1 MFRKEIHAKAT
12 PMRNNIINLGLF
24 LTAVSALP
32 TPLVLA
38 EETTVR
44 VIEEVVVT
52 ARRRAETAQ
61 SVPIPITSLSGDEL
75 KRRAALDMV
84 DLTRLT
90 PNMRFETASVSRNT
104 AQVFLRGIGQDN
116 WGPAQDPKVGI
127 YLDGVYLARPQ
138 GAVFDLLDIERI
150 EVLRGPQGTLFGRNT
165 TAGLVHVI
173 TKRPGDTF
181 EAGLHGL
188 AGDDGQLGGGV
199 TLNFPLTDTLA
210 ARVSAQHRESDGY
223 VENRFDGSDWYD
235 ENAQNARASFAW
247 TPNDRFDAL
256 LSFDYQKVRE
266 KPALA
271 TCKWVGGDDLFALTG
286 LDGLAALGDFA
297 DDVQATC
304 EADRP
309 YSGYERDAND
319 NSEIDAWG
327 SALTLT
333 YDLSENLTLTSIT
346 AYREIE
352 EVNGSWGLTGD
363 SPVGDIVS
371 VVQRS
376 SLPSD
381 YEQFSQEIRLSGFA
395 MDGRLAF
402 VAGLYY
408 FTEDA
413 YSSADIVLLE
423 GWVGPD
429 CVANPFATPCLPAG
443 PGFTFGDIILGV
455 QAASVSQAFD
465 AGNDSQAV
473 FVEATYDITEALS
486 VTAGVRYTE
495 DDRKLT
501 LLQELMLGAA
511 DPAFVCSDGL
521 APANRMCSES
531 GDFSE
536 TTPRV
541 IVDYKFNND
550 LMVYGSWSKGYSS
563 GSFNQEPGLFR
574 VEPEVSK
581 NWELGMKST
590 WFDRRLKVNL
600 TGYHNDYE
608 NQQLSVARRING
620 QPVIIILNAQE
631 ATLYGFELEMQA
643 LLGNW
648 SMSLTAGTTEGE
660 YDKFTVQDS
669 TIGPAPDF
677 IETFFIRDLSDNEI
691 VLGPP
696 YTASIGIGY
705 QHAFDGGSSL
715 DFNVGY
721 SHRGRQYNDIDEFD
735 GTKQDA
741 YGLVDARVTWTL
753 PNGRTAISI
762 VGNNL
767 ADEEYFFSG
776 TGKAGDA
783 RNGFF
788 WGPPRRVRAEIR
800 HFFGE

>member
-1 MFRKEIHAKAT
+1 
-12 PMRNNIINLGLF
+12 
-24 LTAVSALP
+24 
-32 TPLVLA
+32 
-38 EETTVR
+38 
-44 VIEEVVVT
+44 
-52 ARRRAETAQ
+52 
-61 SVPIPITSLSGDEL
+61 
-75 KRRAALDMV
+75 
-84 DLTRLT
+84 
-90 PNMRFETASVSRNT
+90 
-104 AQVFLRGIGQDN
+104 
-116 WGPAQDPKVGI
+116 
-127 YLDGVYLARPQ
+127 
-138 GAVFDLLDIERI
+138 
-150 EVLRGPQGTLFGRNT
+150 
-165 TAGLVHVI
+165 
-173 TKRPGDTF
+173 
-181 EAGLHGL
+181 
-188 AGDDGQLGGGV
+188 
-199 TLNFPLTDTLA
+199 
-210 ARVSAQHRESDGY
+210 
-223 VENRFDGSDWYD
+223 
-235 ENAQNARASFAW
+235 
-247 TPNDRFDAL
+247 
-256 LSFDYQKVRE
+256 
-266 KPALA
+266 
-271 TCKWVGGDDLFALTG
+271 
-286 LDGLAALGDFA
+286 
-297 DDVQATC
+297 
-304 EADRP
+304 
-309 YSGYERDAND
+309 
-319 NSEIDAWG
+319 
-327 SALTLT
+327 
-333 YDLSENLTLTSIT
+333 
-346 AYREIE
+346 
-352 EVNGSWGLTGD
+352 
-363 SPVGDIVS
+363 
-371 VVQRS
+371 
-376 SLPSD
+376 
-381 YEQFSQEIRLSGFA
+381 

-413 YSSADIVLLE
+413 YASVDIPLFE
-423 GWVGPD
+423 GWVSPD
-429 CVANPFATPCLPAG
+429 CVANPYATPCFEAG
-443 PGFTFGDIILGV
+443 PGYTFGDIILGT
-455 QAASVSQAFD
+455 QAASFFQEFD

-473 FVEATYDITEALS
+473 FVEATYGITEALS

-495 DDRKLT
+495 DDRELT
-501 LLQELMLGAA
+501 LLQELLLGAA

-541 IVDYKFNND
+541 IVSYKFNYD

-563 GSFNQEPGLFR
+563 GSFNQDPGLDR

-608 NQQLSVARRING
+608 NQQLSVARTING
-620 QPVIIILNAQE
+620 QPVILILNAQE

-648 SMSLTAGTTEGE
+648 SISLTAGTTEGE
-660 YDKFTVQDS
+660 YDKFMVQDS

-721 SHRGRQYNDIDEFD
+721 SRRGRQYNDIDEFD

-767 ADEEYFFSG
+767 ADEEYFLTASG
-776 TGKAGDA
+776 EAGAA
-783 RNGFF
+783 RNGFW

-800 HFFGE
+800 HFFSE